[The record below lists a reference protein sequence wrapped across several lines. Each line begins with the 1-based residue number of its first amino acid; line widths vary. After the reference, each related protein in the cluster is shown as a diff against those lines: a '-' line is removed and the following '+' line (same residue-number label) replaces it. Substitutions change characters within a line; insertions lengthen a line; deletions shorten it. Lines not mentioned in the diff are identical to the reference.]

1 MAMTKEQLEYQLER
15 IDNVLKNSSIS
26 EDDKTMLEQQ
36 KIQLKERLDAMLPK
50 EEVKQEEPVEVVE
63 QVEVKEPVIEDTQ
76 EEQKTYE
83 QKVDEFIN
91 NVKVEVDAPEVD
103 ENGDVSYLSELKY
116 NVNNYQ
122 EQMQEQVDSISTA
135 IEAQEIIISLIEKEL
150 EVTEAG
156 KIAEALKDD
165 VKTRKNI
172 VNDAHKAIA
181 AYSEKLKLYDDIMAF
196 IDTDYDKLVLIDKY
210 FNAPLQLQETL
221 DFFNNI
227 K

>member
-1 MAMTKEQLEYQLER
+1 MTKEQLEYQLER

-26 EDDKTMLEQQ
+26 DDDKTMLEQQ
-36 KIQLKERLDAMLPK
+36 KVQLKERLDAMLPK

-103 ENGDVSYLSELKY
+103 ENGDVSYLSELKH
-116 NVNNYQ
+116 NVKNYQ
-122 EQMQEQVDSISTA
+122 EQMQEQVESISTA

-172 VNDAHKAIA
+172 VTDAHKAIA

>member
-26 EDDKTMLEQQ
+26 DDDKTMLEQQ

-103 ENGDVSYLSELKY
+103 ENGDVSYLSELKH
-116 NVNNYQ
+116 NVKNYQ
-122 EQMQEQVDSISTA
+122 EQMQEQVESISTA

-172 VNDAHKAIA
+172 VTDAHKAIA

-221 DFFNNI
+221 DFF
-227 K
+227 KVVG

>member
-15 IDNVLKNSSIS
+15 IDTVLKNSSIS
-26 EDDKTMLEQQ
+26 DDDKIMLEQQ

-103 ENGDVSYLSELKY
+103 ENGDVSYLSELKH
-116 NVNNYQ
+116 NVKNYQ

-172 VNDAHKAIA
+172 VTDAHKAIA

>member
-26 EDDKTMLEQQ
+26 DDDKTMLEQQ
-36 KIQLKERLDAMLPK
+36 KVQLQERLDAMLPK

-103 ENGDVSYLSELKY
+103 ENGYVSYLSELKH
-116 NVNNYQ
+116 NVKNYQ
-122 EQMQEQVDSISTA
+122 EQMQEQVESISTA

-172 VNDAHKAIA
+172 VTDAHKAIA

>member
-1 MAMTKEQLEYQLER
+1 MTKEQLEYQLER

-36 KIQLKERLDAMLPK
+36 KVQLKERLDAMLPK
-50 EEVKQEEPVEVVE
+50 EEVKQEEPVEIVE

-83 QKVDEFIN
+83 QKVDEFIS

>member
-26 EDDKTMLEQQ
+26 DDDKTMLEQQ

-103 ENGDVSYLSELKY
+103 ENGNVSYLSELKH
-116 NVNNYQ
+116 NVKNYQ

>member
-1 MAMTKEQLEYQLER
+1 MTKEQLEYQLER

-36 KIQLKERLDAMLPK
+36 KVQLQERLDAMLPK
-50 EEVKQEEPVEVVE
+50 EEVKQEEPVEIVE

-83 QKVDEFIN
+83 QKVDEFMS

-103 ENGDVSYLSELKY
+103 EDGNVSYLSELKH
-116 NVNNYQ
+116 NVKNYQ
-122 EQMQEQVDSISTA
+122 EQMQEQVESISTA

-172 VNDAHKAIA
+172 VIDAHKAIA

-196 IDTDYDKLVLIDKY
+196 IDTDYNKLVLIDKY

>member
-1 MAMTKEQLEYQLER
+1 MTKEQLEYQLER

-36 KIQLKERLDAMLPK
+36 KVQLRERLDAMLPK
-50 EEVKQEEPVEVVE
+50 DEVKQEEPVEVVE

>member
-1 MAMTKEQLEYQLER
+1 MTKEQLEYQLER

-50 EEVKQEEPVEVVE
+50 EEVKQEEPVEVVG
-63 QVEVKEPVIEDTQ
+63 QAEVKEPVIEDTQ

-172 VNDAHKAIA
+172 VTDAHKAIA
-181 AYSEKLKLYDDIMAF
+181 TYSEKLKLYDDIMAF